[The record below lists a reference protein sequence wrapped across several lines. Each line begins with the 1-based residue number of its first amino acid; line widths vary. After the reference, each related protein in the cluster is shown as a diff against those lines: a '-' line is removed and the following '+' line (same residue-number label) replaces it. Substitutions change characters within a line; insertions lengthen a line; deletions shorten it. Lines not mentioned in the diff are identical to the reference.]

1 LDIDRLV
8 KFKKGLLGR
17 YITLIKLFKKA
28 ESKRCSLFFNLD
40 RILIE
45 VLDLAK
51 RILYISLMKQHQAP
65 EIFQLLIF
73 GTQNLLKVG
82 LLVKDQ
88 ERGRFKSQML
98 DQVNIVQ
105 NQQAYLALLSFE
117 ESTLVA
123 QRSIIILAL
132 DLTIFQIQKLK

>member
-1 LDIDRLV
+1 
-8 KFKKGLLGR
+8 
-17 YITLIKLFKKA
+17 
-28 ESKRCSLFFNLD
+28 
-40 RILIE
+40 
-45 VLDLAK
+45 
-51 RILYISLMKQHQAP
+51 MKQHQVP

-88 ERGRFKSQML
+88 ERRKFKNQML

-105 NQQAYLALLSFE
+105 NLQAYLALLNFE

-123 QRSIIILAL
+123 QRYKVILAL
-132 DLTIFQIQKLK
+132 DLTIFLIQKLK

>member
-1 LDIDRLV
+1 MDIDRLV
-8 KFKKGLLGR
+8 KFKRGLLDR
-17 YITLIKLFKKA
+17 YIILIKLFKKA
-28 ESKRCSLFFNLD
+28 ESKKCSFFFNLD

-51 RILYISLMKQHQAP
+51 RILYISLMKQHQVP
-65 EIFQLLIF
+65 ETFQLLIF

-88 ERGRFKSQML
+88 ERRKFKNQML

-105 NQQAYLALLSFE
+105 NLQAYLALLNFE

-123 QRSIIILAL
+123 QR
-132 DLTIFQIQKLK
+132 